1 MTGIPLSTID
11 RARDVIGPAP
21 SSLTMSAPP
30 SFTNRIA
37 FRTASSSD
45 TW

>member
-1 MTGIPLSTID
+1 MTGMPLSTIA

-21 SSLTMSAPP
+21 SSLTMSALP

-37 FRTASSSD
+37 FLTASSSE